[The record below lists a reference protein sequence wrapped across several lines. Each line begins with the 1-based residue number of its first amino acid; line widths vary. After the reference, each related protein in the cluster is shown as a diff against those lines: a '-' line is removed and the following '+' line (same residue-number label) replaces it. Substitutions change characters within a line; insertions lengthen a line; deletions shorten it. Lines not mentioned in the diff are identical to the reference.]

1 MRNKPSSGDDERAA
15 TTADE
20 DVRDQAAVL
29 RHVLSLYPDTLT
41 VDELV
46 REMGASSP
54 GSSEHDA
61 IERAIRDLVAVG
73 LLHEEGSRVFPARA
87 PSLSTAST
95 KPDGRSTSGQG
106 SR

>member
-29 RHVLSLYPDTLT
+29 RHVLSLYPETLT

-46 REMGASSP
+46 REMTTSP
-54 GSSEHDA
+54 QPDERDA
-61 IERAIRDLVAVG
+61 VERAVRDLAAVG
-73 LLHEEGSRVFPARA
+73 LLHQEGSRVFPTRA
-87 PSLSTAST
+87 AVAFHDLYEA
-95 KPDGRSTSGQG
+95 
-106 SR
+106 